1 MCACVALERA
11 IGTTEV
17 VFANA
22 AAAEDDSRIDCE
34 IMCSENDLLPKKGER
49 ELVCCRRAAALTF
62 RVSPENFANCS
73 NYCTPHRRSE
83 PKAT

>member
-1 MCACVALERA
+1 MALERA

-34 IMCSENDLLPKKGER
+34 IMCSENDLLPKKER
-49 ELVCCRRAAALTF
+49 REKE
-62 RVSPENFANCS
+62 S
-73 NYCTPHRRSE
+73 
-83 PKAT
+83 